1 MLKRFLILS
10 GALIGFAAV
19 ASPQADAPGVPAVDA
34 IAARQASLDMSSIT
48 FRSMGEAM
56 KAGREAKSQG
66 YPAAALAKWAKALPR
81 MFPPG
86 TGEGEASANTQA
98 LPAIWRDRAGFEQAA
113 ANYAAATAR
122 LAALAGANDTTG
134 FTKQL
139 DEVNQACNACHSRYK
154 AGAQGPP
161 AK

>member
-1 MLKRFLILS
+1 MLKGLIVLS
-10 GALIGFAAV
+10 GALIGLAA
-19 ASPQADAPGVPAVDA
+19 AGLAQENTPGVSGLDA

-48 FRSMGEAM
+48 FRSMGDAM

-81 MFPPG
+81 MFPAG
-86 TGEGEASANTQA
+86 TGEGETSADSQA
-98 LPAIWRDRAGFEQAA
+98 ITAIWRDRAGFERAA

-122 LAALAGANDTTG
+122 LAALAAANDTAG

-139 DEVNQACNACHSRYK
+139 EEVDQVCGLCHARYK
-154 AGAQGPP
+154 AGDQGPP
-161 AK
+161 KK